1 MCALAIAAILAT
13 VLPDARCSMS
23 AFLYAESMLPTRRQE
38 LSARSP
44 AGLLKPKPAV
54 RLVVARSDM
63 NLDVNAMTDGV

>member
-1 MCALAIAAILAT
+1 
-13 VLPDARCSMS
+13 MS
-23 AFLYAESMLPTRRQE
+23 AFLYAESVLPTRRQE

-63 NLDVNAMTDGV
+63 NLDVNAVTDGV